1 MTATE
6 PTPAATGVTDVETGR
21 ARIDEID
28 AAIRELIAERVTVSR
43 TIQQLRKADGR
54 PGIQHA
60 RENQIIGGYV
70 ETLGDPGA
78 DIALAVLALCRGR
91 LANPR

>member
-1 MTATE
+1 MTTTD
-6 PTPAATGVTDVETGR
+6 PTAAVTDVETGR
-21 ARIDEID
+21 ARIDDID
-28 AAIRELIAERVTVSR
+28 AAIRDLVAERVTVSR
-43 TIQQLRKADGR
+43 TVQQLRKADGR

-70 ETLGDPGA
+70 DALGDSGA

-91 LANPR
+91 LTS

>member
-6 PTPAATGVTDVETGR
+6 PTPDAADVSDVETGR

-28 AAIRELIAERVTVSR
+28 AAIRDLVAERVTVSR
-43 TIQQLRKADGR
+43 TVQQLRKVGGR

-70 ETLGDPGA
+70 DALGDPGA

-91 LANPR
+91 LTS